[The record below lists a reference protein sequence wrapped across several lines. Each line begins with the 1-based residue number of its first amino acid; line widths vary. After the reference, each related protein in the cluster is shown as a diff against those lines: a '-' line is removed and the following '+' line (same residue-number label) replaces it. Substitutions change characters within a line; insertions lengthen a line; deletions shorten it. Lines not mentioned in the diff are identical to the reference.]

1 MEVLLLFL
9 AGLIFIECIR
19 PILGSLLEWFQS
31 AVGVKVA
38 KNQLK
43 LVHIQKQV
51 DNIQTPQ
58 QEISTPVVGFSID
71 SEEVY
76 DEEDD

>member
-51 DNIQTPQ
+51 DDIQTPQ

>member
-19 PILGSLLEWFQS
+19 PILVSLLEWFQS
-31 AVGVKVA
+31 AIGVKVA

-51 DNIQTPQ
+51 DDIQTPQ
-58 QEISTPVVGFSID
+58 QEISTPVVGFSVD